1 MEKKP
6 AHITKKQL
14 LPFVKKAWR
23 EVRAYLDKQK
33 VNPGQNKQYDRRN
46 PFERMLSNFCDPAK
60 EPVKLFD
67 EYMLCLNKV
76 SKQSSGIRGAI
87 MCVGRMAV
95 DMCLEKKEKERNRRK
110 QKKEETTKTKYL

>member
-6 AHITKKQL
+6 PKITKKQL
-14 LPFVKKAWR
+14 LPFIKKAWR

-33 VNPGQNKQYDRRN
+33 ANPGPNKKYVTRN
-46 PFERMLSNFCDPAK
+46 QFELMQSNFCDPAT
-60 EPVKLFD
+60 EPEKFFD

-87 MCVGRMAV
+87 ICVGRMAV
-95 DMCLEKKEKERNRRK
+95 DMCLEKKDKERNKRK
-110 QKKEETTKTKYL
+110 QKKEETTKTE

>member
-1 MEKKP
+1 MGKVP
-6 AHITKKQL
+6 NITKKQL
-14 LPFVKKAWR
+14 LPYIVKAWEQIQHILMEKKAELGR
-23 EVRAYLDKQK
+23 L
-33 VNPGQNKQYDRRN
+33 YDEKNCYVQMYRR
-46 PFERMLSNFCDPAK
+46 FCDPSMETAK
-60 EPVKLFD
+60 FFD

-95 DMCLEKKEKERNRRK
+95 DMCLEKKEKKRNRRK